1 MEHTRPA
8 STEPSNKQ
16 APTRWARWLVRAR
29 RLKPLLW
36 LVFLSVSLVL
46 FWAFLPH
53 SVRLSLGLSLQTQ
66 APLALMI
73 VSFLLL
79 TLSLLWSAGQR
90 LDDWGF
96 TYLNMRG
103 GRPRWLDVLMVI
115 FTQIGN
121 GLTAILL
128 ALFYYFDGPRRLAY
142 ELLLGLISLWLVVEL
157 IKALVQRPRPFFKV
171 DSARLVGYRDR
182 GRSFPSGHT
191 SQAFFLATLLAQRFT
206 PEPWVV
212 IGLYFV
218 ALLVGL
224 TRMYVGA
231 HYPRDVLAGAILG
244 SAWGLMIGV
253 I

>member
-1 MEHTRPA
+1 
-8 STEPSNKQ
+8 
-16 APTRWARWLVRAR
+16 
-29 RLKPLLW
+29 
-36 LVFLSVSLVL
+36 
-46 FWAFLPH
+46 
-53 SVRLSLGLSLQTQ
+53 
-66 APLALMI
+66 
-73 VSFLLL
+73 
-79 TLSLLWSAGQR
+79 
-90 LDDWGF
+90 
-96 TYLNMRG
+96 
-103 GRPRWLDVLMVI
+103 
-115 FTQIGN
+115 
-121 GLTAILL
+121 
-128 ALFYYFDGPRRLAY
+128 
-142 ELLLGLISLWLVVEL
+142 LLLGLISLWLVVEL

-171 DSARLVGYRDR
+171 ASARLVGYRDR